1 MSDEEKKVTINAI
14 VESIQNGASVM
25 VACEAGRIG
34 RTTFYKWMK
43 EDEEF
48 KKQLNYYLDFGRRSV
63 NDLAESV
70 IIKKINN
77 GDIDCSKFWLKNKH
91 QDYIR
96 PIIVNSLK
104 NSVMSFKDQ
113 VREADKELEQWE
125 KEWMKDIEE
134 DITPKK
140 KNI

>member
-1 MSDEEKKVTINAI
+1 MKKERIKKKLFEQLEDVPII
-14 VESIQNGASVM
+14 SIACSRVGISRNSVY
-25 VACEAGRIG
+25 R
-34 RTTFYKWMK
+34 WMK